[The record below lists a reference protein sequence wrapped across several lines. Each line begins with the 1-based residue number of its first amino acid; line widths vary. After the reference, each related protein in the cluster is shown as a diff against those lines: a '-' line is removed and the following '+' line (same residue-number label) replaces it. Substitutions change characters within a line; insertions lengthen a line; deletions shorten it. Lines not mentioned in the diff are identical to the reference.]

1 MTPFRKIEAVALAL
15 PWANIDTDQIVPARY
30 LQKPRSANFADF
42 LFRDL
47 RSDAHGMLR
56 SGFPLNEPAN
66 ANAKI
71 IVAGANFGCGSS
83 REHAVW
89 SLYDHG
95 IRAVIASSFGDIFE
109 ANALK
114 NGLLPIRQEPEVVD
128 RLQQQ
133 LRDQPGAVMTIDLA
147 LQVLL
152 GPDGQSYPF
161 SIQPFARHCLLEG
174 IDEIDYTLSQM
185 AAIEDFE
192 RTLTL
197 N

>member
-1 MTPFRKIEAVALAL
+1 MTPFRKIDAVALAL

-30 LQKPRSANFADF
+30 IQKPRSANFADF

-47 RSDAHGMLR
+47 RSDAQGMLR
-56 SGFPLNEPAN
+56 PDFPLNVQAN

-89 SLYDHG
+89 ALFDHG
-95 IRAVIASSFGDIFE
+95 IRAVVAPSFGDIFE

-114 NGLLPIRQEPEVVD
+114 NGLLPIRQKPSVVD
-128 RLQQQ
+128 QLQQQ
-133 LRDQPGAVMTIDLA
+133 LRDQPGAAMTVDLS
-147 LQVLL
+147 LQTLL

-161 SIQPFARHCLLEG
+161 SIQTFARHCLLEG
-174 IDEIDYTLSQM
+174 IDEIDYTLSQI
-185 AAIEDFE
+185 ATVEAFE
-192 RTLTL
+192 RKLAC